1 MDMIKRYIYQVQKY
15 LPESQ
20 REEVGKELQANLLDM
35 MGEDPQEEEVLEA
48 LISLGHPKKLAREY
62 SIEER
67 YLIGPTYYD
76 QYLEILKLVTSIV
89 LVVMVV
95 VQLLSLV
102 FGHSSDGFSLQ
113 TFIQSVGKIVG
124 VVLGAVLQSA
134 FWVTFSFVM
143 VERYGQEEGHKRD
156 QEEDWSPKNL
166 PAVPKVGPLKIS
178 KVEAAITLVVTVFV
192 MALLVQGS
200 DWIGVFYREGEN
212 AYRSIPLFSSA
223 RLTWYLPAFWFF
235 AIAQVAM
242 VLWQL
247 MKKYWTMPMAMVN
260 FLLELGFI
268 LLVMGMLLDPH
279 LLDENLARSL
289 ADTFG
294 ASLENVNQWIGQGK
308 FFTGLFV
315 MVIGLLDAGSVVYK
329 MWKSKKNH
337 HG

>member
-1 MDMIKRYIYQVQKY
+1 MEKIERYIYQVQKY

-20 REEVGKELQANLLDM
+20 REEVGKELRANLLDM
-35 MGEDPQEEEVLEA
+35 LGEEPHEEEVLDV

-62 SIEER
+62 STSER
-67 YLIGPTYYD
+67 YLIGPAYYD

-102 FGHSSDGFSLQ
+102 FGSREEGFTLA
-113 TFIQSVGKIVG
+113 ILLKGVGSTVG

-134 FWVTFSFVM
+134 FWVTLSFVM
-143 VERYGQEEGHKRD
+143 VERYGQEAGSRRTD
-156 QEEDWSPKNL
+156 EELWSPMNL
-166 PAVPKVGPLKIS
+166 PPVPQVGPVKIS

-200 DWIGVFYREGEN
+200 DWIGIFYREGEG
-212 AYRSIPLFSSA
+212 AYTSIPLFSSQ
-223 RLTWYLPAFWFF
+223 RLAWYFPAFWFF

-247 MKKYWTMPMAMVN
+247 MKSYWTMPMALVN

-268 LLVMGMLLDPH
+268 LLVVGMLLDPQ
-279 LLDENLARSL
+279 LLHENLTRSL

-294 ASLENVNQWIGQGK
+294 ASIENVTRWIGQGK

-315 MVIGLLDAGSVVYK
+315 LVIGLLDAGSVVYK
-329 MWKSKKNH
+329 MWKSKKNQ